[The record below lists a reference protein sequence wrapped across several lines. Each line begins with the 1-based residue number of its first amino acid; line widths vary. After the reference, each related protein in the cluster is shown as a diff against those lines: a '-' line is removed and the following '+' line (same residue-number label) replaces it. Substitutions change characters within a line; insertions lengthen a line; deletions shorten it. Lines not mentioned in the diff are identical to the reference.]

1 MALPHGAVGC
11 SSVRDCGI
19 SRSYSFTFWMSVV
32 CSTMYAKV
40 TFCFLEPVFK
50 ELFMALIMARCSPKF
65 HFNATWYR
73 VVMVSV
79 THLPCDYSN
88 VRSDSTELAK
98 DIQMP

>member
-11 SSVRDCGI
+11 FSVRDCGI
-19 SRSYSFTFWMSVV
+19 SRSYSLTFWMYVG

-50 ELFMALIMARCSPKF
+50 ELFMALIMTRCSPKF
-65 HFNATWYR
+65 HCIATWYR